1 MVTQRTEGLYRLFLL
16 CQIAIVAVLFWFG
29 VWVMVTF
36 YSPSA
41 DLTWRRYSIYCGM
54 LVLGIFLESLTRDGS
69 KNYFLQNELLRQH
82 RLSLRQ
88 TIASTGT
95 LVLYLVATKD
105 AFISRVFFFNFVPW
119 LYVAL
124 LFSHYYLPATLARGF
139 FKREDRTLLIGS
151 PRKAAQ
157 LRDWL
162 HRKAA
167 IGLHTV
173 GLISDDPPSVAAATY
188 GAASKIDPPKDGF
201 AVANKTD
208 DGIPALG
215 SPDDLEKIIREHRI
229 TQVILLEFPLF
240 AEINWNIIRT
250 CDQLGIRL
258 LIVSDLEEKL
268 RHPITHFEDDG
279 FRFIGLR
286 EEPLE
291 NPLNRF
297 LKRAIDLA
305 IAIPVMLLVFPAFA
319 VLVWITQ
326 RLQSPGP
333 LFHVQTRA
341 GMQNRQ
347 FSILKFRTMH
357 PNNGDIARQARDN
370 DERVYPLGKWFR
382 KLSVDEVPQF
392 WNVLRGDMSIV
403 GPRPHLIEHNNQF
416 SRLLANY
423 HVRTFVKPGITGLAQ
438 VRGFRG
444 EARNSID
451 IENRV
456 ACDLEYLENWNLSLE
471 CGIILRTFAQLF
483 FPPRTA
489 Y

>member
-16 CQIAIVAVLFWFG
+16 CQIVIVALLFWFG

-36 YSPSA
+36 YSPGA
-41 DLTWRRYSIYCGM
+41 ELTWRRYSIYCGI
-54 LVLGIFLESLTRDGS
+54 LVLGMFLESLTREGS

-88 TIASTGT
+88 TIASTGA
-95 LVLYLVATKD
+95 LVFYLIATKD

-119 LYVAL
+119 LYVSL
-124 LFSHYYLPATLARGF
+124 LFSHYYLPSVLARTF
-139 FKREDRTLLIGS
+139 FNREDKTLLVGS
-151 PRKAAQ
+151 TQKAAQ

-162 HRKAA
+162 RRKAA
-167 IGLHTV
+167 IGLRTV
-173 GLISDDPPSVAAATY
+173 GLVCDE
-188 GAASKIDPPKDGF
+188 KID
-201 AVANKTD
+201 KTE
-208 DGIPALG
+208 DGISVLG
-215 SPDDLEKIIREHRI
+215 SPDDLERIIRERGI

-240 AEINWNIIRT
+240 TELNWNIIRV
-250 CDQLGIRL
+250 CDHLGVRL

-268 RHPITHFEDDG
+268 RHSVTHFEDDG

-297 LKRAIDLA
+297 LKRSIDLA
-305 IAIPVMLLVFPAFA
+305 IAVPMMLFVFPVLA
-319 VLVWITQ
+319 VIVWSAQ

-333 LFHVQTRA
+333 LFHKQIRA

-347 FSILKFRTMH
+347 FTIYKFRTMRPDH
-357 PNNGDIARQARDN
+357 VDVARQASDN
-370 DERVYPLGKWFR
+370 DERVYPIGKWFR

-392 WNVLRGDMSIV
+392 WNVLHGDMSIV

-416 SRLLANY
+416 SQLLANY

-444 EARNSID
+444 EARSNSD

-456 ACDLEYLENWNLSLE
+456 ACDLEYLEKWNLSLE
-471 CGIILRTFAQLF
+471 CGIIARTCTQLI

>member
-1 MVTQRTEGLYRLFLL
+1 MLTQRKAGLYRLFLL
-16 CQIAIVAVLFWFG
+16 CQIVLVAVLFWFG

-41 DLTWRRYSIYCGM
+41 ELTWRRYSIYCGLLVVGM
-54 LVLGIFLESLTRDGS
+54 LLESFMREGS

-82 RLSLRQ
+82 RASLRQ
-88 TIASTGT
+88 TIASIGM
-95 LVLYLVATKD
+95 LVLYLIATKD
-105 AFISRVFFFNFVPW
+105 AFISRLFFFNFVPW

-124 LFSHYYLPATLARGF
+124 LFSHHYLPPLLARGIF
-139 FKREDRTLLIGS
+139 RREDKTLLIGS
-151 PRKAAQ
+151 AAKALQ

-162 HRKAA
+162 QRKAE
-167 IGLHTV
+167 IGLRAV
-173 GLISDDPPSVAAATY
+173 GLISDD
-188 GAASKIDPPKDGF
+188 KIDIVP
-201 AVANKTD
+201 
-208 DGIPALG
+208 DGIPPVLG
-215 SPDDLEKIIREHRI
+215 KSTDLEKILRESEI

-240 AEINWNIIRT
+240 TQINWDIIRT
-250 CDQLGIRL
+250 CDALGVRL

-268 RHPITHFEDDG
+268 RHSVTHFEDDG

-297 LKRAIDLA
+297 FKRLIDLI
-305 IAIPVMLLVFPAFA
+305 IAIPVILLVFPIVTAI
-319 VLVWITQ
+319 VWIAQ

-333 LFHVQTRA
+333 LFHIQTRA

-347 FSILKFRTMH
+347 FRIYKFRTMRPDH
-357 PNNGDIARQARDN
+357 DDVARQARTN
-370 DERVYPLGKWFR
+370 DERIYPLGKWFR
-382 KLSVDEVPQF
+382 KISVDEIPQF

-416 SRLLANY
+416 SQLMANY
-423 HVRTFVKPGITGLAQ
+423 HVRAFVKPGITGLAQ

-444 EARNSID
+444 EARNNSD

-456 ACDLEYLENWNLSLE
+456 ACDIEYLENWNLSLE
-471 CGIILRTFAQLF
+471 CAIILRTFAQLVV
-483 FPPRTA
+483 PPRTA

>member
-1 MVTQRTEGLYRLFLL
+1 MVIQRKEGLYRLFLL
-16 CQIAIVAVLFWFG
+16 CQILIVALLFWFG

-36 YSPSA
+36 YSAGA
-41 DLTWRRYSIYCGM
+41 DLTWRRYSIYCGL
-54 LVLGIFLESLTRDGS
+54 LVLGLFLESVTRDGS
-69 KNYFLQNELLRQH
+69 KTYFLNNELLRQH
-82 RLSLRQ
+82 RISFRQ
-88 TIASTGT
+88 TIASSGM
-95 LVLYLVATKD
+95 LAFYLIATKD

-124 LFSHYYLPATLARGF
+124 LFSHYYLPAFLARRVF
-139 FKREDRTLLIGS
+139 TRAREEKTLLVGS
-151 PRKAAQ
+151 AGKASQLKEWLRRKSE
-157 LRDWL
+157 
-162 HRKAA
+162 
-167 IGLHTV
+167 IGLRTV
-173 GLISDDPPSVAAATY
+173 GLICDEP
-188 GAASKIDPPKDGF
+188 IE
-201 AVANKTD
+201 KTD
-208 DGIPALG
+208 DGIPVLG
-215 SPDDLEKIIREHRI
+215 RSDQLEQVIRERGI

-240 AEINWNIIRT
+240 TEIDRDMIRT
-250 CDQLGIRL
+250 CDQLGVRL

-268 RHPITHFEDDG
+268 RHSVTHFEDDG

-297 LKRAIDLA
+297 FKRAIDLA
-305 IAIPVMLLVFPAFA
+305 IALPLTVFLFPLLALIVFIA
-319 VLVWITQ
+319 Q

-341 GMQNRQ
+341 GIQNRQ
-347 FSILKFRTMH
+347 FKIYKFRTMRD
-357 PNNGDIARQARDN
+357 GQEELARQASDG
-370 DERVYPLGKWFR
+370 DDRVYPLGKWFR

-416 SRLLANY
+416 SRLMANY
-423 HVRTFVKPGITGLAQ
+423 HVRAFVKPGITGLAQ

-444 EARNSID
+444 EARNNSD

-456 ACDLEYLENWNLSLE
+456 ACDIEYLENWNLSLE
-471 CGIILRTFAQLF
+471 CGIILRTFAQLIV
-483 FPPRTA
+483 PPPTA

>member
-1 MVTQRTEGLYRLFLL
+1 MVTQRTEGFYRLFLL
-16 CQIAIVAVLFWFG
+16 CQIVIVAVLFWFG

-41 DLTWRRYSIYCGM
+41 ELTWRRYSIYCGM
-54 LVLGIFLESLTRDGS
+54 LVLGMFLESLTRDGS

-88 TIASTGT
+88 TIASTGA
-95 LVLYLVATKD
+95 LVLYLIAAKD
-105 AFISRVFFFNFVPW
+105 AFISRIFFFNFVPW

-124 LFSHYYLPATLARGF
+124 LFSHYYLPSVLARSI
-139 FKREDRTLLIGS
+139 FKHDEKTLLVGS
-151 PRKAAQ
+151 TQRAAQ

-162 HRKAA
+162 RRKDK
-167 IGLHTV
+167 IGLRTV
-173 GLISDDPPSVAAATY
+173 GLISDER
-188 GAASKIDPPKDGF
+188 IDPSEE
-201 AVANKTD
+201 
-208 DGIPALG
+208 GIPVLG
-215 SPDDLEKIIREHRI
+215 SPDQLVKIIRERGI
-229 TQVILLEFPLF
+229 TQIILLEFPLT
-240 AEINWNIIRT
+240 ETNQNIIRV

-268 RHPITHFEDDG
+268 RHSVTHFEDDG

-297 LKRAIDLA
+297 FKRAIDLA
-305 IAIPVMLLVFPAFA
+305 IALPVVLFIFPILVVF
-319 VLVWITQ
+319 VWVAQ
-326 RLQSPGP
+326 RFQSPGP
-333 LFHVQTRA
+333 LFHAQTRA

-347 FSILKFRTMH
+347 FLIYKFRTMRPDH
-357 PNNGDIARQARDN
+357 HELARQAQDQ

-382 KLSVDEVPQF
+382 KLSIDEVPQF

-416 SRLLANY
+416 SRLMENY
-423 HVRTFVKPGITGLAQ
+423 HVRAFVKPGITGLAQ

-444 EARNSID
+444 EARNNSD

-456 ACDLEYLENWNLSLE
+456 ACDIEYLENWHLSLE
-471 CGIILRTFAQLF
+471 CGIILRTFAQLIM
-483 FPPRTA
+483 PPRTA

>member
-1 MVTQRTEGLYRLFLL
+1 MVTQRTEGLYRVFLL
-16 CQIAIVAVLFWFG
+16 CQIVMVAAIFWLG
-29 VWVMVTF
+29 VWIMVTF
-36 YSPSA
+36 YSGGTQ
-41 DLTWRRYSIYCGM
+41 LTWQRYSIYCGLIVVGM
-54 LVLGIFLESLTRDGS
+54 TLESLTRSGA
-69 KNYFLQNELLRQH
+69 KNYFWQNELLRQH

-88 TIASTGT
+88 TIASIGL
-95 LVLYLVATKD
+95 LVLYLIATKD

-124 LFSHYYLPATLARGF
+124 LFSHFYLPSLLARTIF
-139 FKREDRTLLIGS
+139 AHLREEKTLLIGS
-151 PRKAAQ
+151 PRKAAL
-157 LRDWL
+157 LRGWL
-162 HRKAA
+162 RRKAA
-167 IGLHTV
+167 IGLRTA
-173 GLISDDPPSVAAATY
+173 GLICDD
-188 GAASKIDPPKDGF
+188 KIDKTEDGTP
-201 AVANKTD
+201 V
-208 DGIPALG
+208 LG
-215 SPDDLEKIIREHRI
+215 SSDQLEKVVREMGI

-240 AEINWNIIRT
+240 AEMNWEIIRV

-268 RHPITHFEDDG
+268 RHSVTHFEDDG

-297 LKRAIDLA
+297 FKRAIDLA
-305 IAIPVMLLVFPAFA
+305 IAVPVMLIVFPILT
-319 VLVWITQ
+319 VIVWIVQ

-341 GMQNRQ
+341 GMQNRV
-347 FSILKFRTMH
+347 FKIYKFRTMH
-357 PNNGDIARQARDN
+357 TGHGDDARQARDN
-370 DERVYPLGKWFR
+370 DERVYPTGKWLR
-382 KLSVDEVPQF
+382 KLSLDEVPQF

-416 SRLLANY
+416 SQLMANY
-423 HVRTFVKPGITGLAQ
+423 HVRSFVKPGITGLAQ

-444 EARNSID
+444 EARNNSD

-456 ACDLEYLENWNLSLE
+456 ACDIEYLENWNLSLE
-471 CGIILRTFAQLF
+471 CGIILRTCAQLIV
-483 FPPRTA
+483 PPRTA